1 MNNWRYYETWGSEF
15 RWRINN
21 EKTNQFFLSEYESDA
36 KWLEEVLNK
45 NDEIGMILTINN
57 TNNYGYTNRNG
68 NAGRKY
74 SEGAKEAF
82 YTR

>member
-45 NDEIGMILTINN
+45 NDEIDQFRLAIDSSQRLAVTDDGDLFQMT
-57 TNNYGYTNRNG
+57 
-68 NAGRKY
+68 
-74 SEGAKEAF
+74 
-82 YTR
+82 

>member
-36 KWLEEVLNK
+36 KWLTDTLNM
-45 NDEIGMILTINN
+45 NDE
-57 TNNYGYTNRNG
+57 RNEIFSRG
-68 NAGRKY
+68 LVVTDDGDLFKI
-74 SEGAKEAF
+74 
-82 YTR
+82 T

>member
-21 EKTNQFFLSEYESDA
+21 EKTYQFFLSEYESDA

-45 NDEIGMILTINN
+45 NDEIDQFRLAIDSSQRLAVTDDGDLFKMT
-57 TNNYGYTNRNG
+57 
-68 NAGRKY
+68 
-74 SEGAKEAF
+74 
-82 YTR
+82 

>member
-1 MNNWRYYETWGSEF
+1 MNNWRCYETWGSGF

-45 NDEIGMILTINN
+45 NDEIDQFRLAIDSSQRLAVTDDGDLFKMT
-57 TNNYGYTNRNG
+57 
-68 NAGRKY
+68 
-74 SEGAKEAF
+74 
-82 YTR
+82 